1 MAAYC
6 SHAVWLLYLL
16 NLNLIDYDIWS
27 IMHEKVNTT
36 SYPDVASSKQTIHQG
51 WVSQTEAYVDAEDCA

>member
-6 SHAVWLLYLL
+6 SHAVWLVYSLDL
-16 NLNLIDYDIWS
+16 NFIDYDISS
-27 IMHEKVNTT
+27 IMHEKINTT

-51 WVSQTEAYVDAEDCA
+51 WVSQTEAQV